1 LGPVGIGLNVPVGS
15 TSPQMTAEPAK
26 IAAEIQNAT
35 T

>member
-1 LGPVGIGLNVPVGS
+1 VGGAGADLNIPVGS
-15 TSPQMTAEPAK
+15 TSPQMTAEPVK